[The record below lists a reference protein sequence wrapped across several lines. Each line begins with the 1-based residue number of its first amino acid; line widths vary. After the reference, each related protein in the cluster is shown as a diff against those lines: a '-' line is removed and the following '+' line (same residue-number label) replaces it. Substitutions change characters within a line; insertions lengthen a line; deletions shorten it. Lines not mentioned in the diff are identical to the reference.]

1 MLKNHPDDIKLATTK
16 FPHIYRAVVED
27 NNDPLMMGRVRVRIF
42 GLHTAKKVLDATEG
56 VPTDELPWAE
66 PVCGLI
72 EGSISG
78 YGLWAIPL
86 QGSHVMLFFENG
98 NYSSP
103 RYFGTVPGIPAS
115 GPDTTVGFN
124 DPDGEYPDKT
134 GVSDFHENA
143 RGSSYPNNIVLAT
156 HGGHIIEIDSSE
168 GSETLKISYDTGG
181 TSIEFSK
188 STNAIDIV
196 GDIDINVTGNCNV
209 TVTGNLIIQGA
220 TIQLN

>member
-1 MLKNHPDDIKLATTK
+1 
-16 FPHIYRAVVED
+16 
-27 NNDPLMMGRVRVRIF
+27 
-42 GLHTAKKVLDATEG
+42 
-56 VPTDELPWAE
+56 
-66 PVCGLI
+66 
-72 EGSISG
+72 
-78 YGLWAIPL
+78 
-86 QGSHVMLFFENG
+86 MLFFENG

-124 DPDGEYPDKT
+124 DPDNEYPESSKI
-134 GVSDFHENA
+134 GESDFHENA

-196 GDIDINVTGNCNV
+196 GDIDINVTGTCNV
-209 TVTGNLIIQGA
+209 NVTGNLTIESAGTLVIQGT